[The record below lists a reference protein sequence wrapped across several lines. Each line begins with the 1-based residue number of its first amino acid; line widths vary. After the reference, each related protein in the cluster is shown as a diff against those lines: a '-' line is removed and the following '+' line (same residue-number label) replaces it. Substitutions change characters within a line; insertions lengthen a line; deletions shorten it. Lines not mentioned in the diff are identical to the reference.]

1 MKLLVLFAL
10 FALMLSVVNG
20 DGHAG
25 DHDDTH
31 GKMTCGEGEVAVM
44 GYGTE
49 MICVGQ

>member
-25 DHDDTH
+25 DH
-31 GKMTCGEGEVAVM
+31 GSKMMCGEGEVAVM